1 MKNSIYL
8 LLVLVVFVLVG
19 CTSKPRNYKDTQLA
33 GIWQNAN
40 NASIAVEFT
49 KNGDYHLRFQGER
62 ISATSTGETV
72 IEKFTYDTLSSS
84 PNLKIFDSKKS
95 DTTRGELV
103 FINPNRIKISILF
116 HDTIVSE
123 AEFFKIII

>member
-1 MKNSIYL
+1 MKNSVYL

-19 CTSKPRNYKDTQLA
+19 CTSKARNGKDTKLA

-40 NASIAVEFT
+40 NTSAAIEFT

-62 ISATSTGETV
+62 ISAMSTGDTGS
-72 IEKFTYDTLSSS
+72 EKFTYDSLSSS
-84 PNLKIFDSKKS
+84 PNLKIFDNKKS
-95 DTTRGELV
+95 DTTCGELV
-103 FINPNRIKISILF
+103 FINSNRIKISIIF